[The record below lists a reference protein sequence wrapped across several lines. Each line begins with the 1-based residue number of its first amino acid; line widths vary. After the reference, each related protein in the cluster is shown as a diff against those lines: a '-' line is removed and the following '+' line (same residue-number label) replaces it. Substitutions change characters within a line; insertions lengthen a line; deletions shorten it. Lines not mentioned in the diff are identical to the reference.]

1 MCLGEICEVTE
12 VRPGGRA
19 LVRGDR
25 REQEVVLMT
34 ISGTVAPGD
43 WLVCHSGFALD
54 RISADEAL
62 QARTIRST
70 PSTQTE
76 VSP

>member
-12 VRPGGRA
+12 IRAGGRA
-19 LVRGDR
+19 LVRGEQ
-25 REQEVVLMT
+25 REHEVLLMT
-34 ISGTVAPGD
+34 VSEGVAPGD

-54 RISADEAL
+54 RISADEAREAL
-62 QARTIRST
+62 SIRST
-70 PSTQTE
+70 PSMQTE

>member
-12 VRPGGRA
+12 VRPGSRA

-25 REQEVVLMT
+25 RDQEVLLMT
-34 ISGTVAPGD
+34 IAGSVAPGD

-54 RISADEAL
+54 RISAEEARES
-62 QARTIRST
+62 RTIRST
-70 PSTQTE
+70 PTTQTE
-76 VSP
+76 ALP

>member
-25 REQEVVLMT
+25 RDQEVLLMT
-34 ISGTVAPGD
+34 IAGSVAPGD

-54 RISADEAL
+54 RISAEEARES
-62 QARTIRST
+62 RTIRST
-70 PSTQTE
+70 PTTQTE
-76 VSP
+76 ALP